1 LISITHKT
9 NLNKQTYMKK
19 YLITLAAMTLAIG
32 GSINFVGCGGE
43 EVTPAPPNEPG
54 VTLTDEDKA
63 DAEKEGY
70 NAGPAGGSTP
80 EAGGGKKED

>member
-1 LISITHKT
+1 
-9 NLNKQTYMKK
+9 MKK
-19 YLITLAAMTLAIG
+19 YLITLAAMALAIG

-43 EVTPAPPNEPG
+43 EVIPAPPNEPG

-70 NAGPAGGSTP
+70 KGGPAGGSKP
-80 EAGGGKKED
+80 GDAGDGGGKKED